1 MPMGDWQFWLVTA
14 IAVLAAA
21 LVARAA
27 LPPRF
32 LPRFL
37 RRRKG
42 TRAPLT
48 VGGKPV
54 GGERR

>member
-1 MPMGDWQFWLVTA
+1 MGDWQFWLVTA

-32 LPRFL
+32 L